1 MLLHM
6 PLQVMPGR
14 ALLHRIED
22 RDGARRL
29 RLVHCLRVP
38 VAGSGSL
45 FLSVGVFFPA
55 GGPTRRKTGGA
66 TVGRLRVGVRT

>member
-6 PLQVMPGR
+6 PRVVMPGR

-29 RLVHCLRVP
+29 RLVHW
-38 VAGSGSL
+38 
-45 FLSVGVFFPA
+45 
-55 GGPTRRKTGGA
+55 
-66 TVGRLRVGVRT
+66 LRVGSEC